1 MVVMNIK
8 EENWKF
14 NAFIKINSKVEEKKT
29 NYKNLFVKWR
39 SEGQG
44 NSKGVSGRI
53 NKEDLKHGLVNL
65 KTGLTATEID
75 DLLKELKFDIE
86 DGMISFK
93 DFADEVTNGA
103 KQLQNQKK
111 EKVNR
116 FKSYVEKLTTQIK
129 SHGVPIEKLFL

>member
-1 MVVMNIK
+1 MAGWIGK
-8 EENWKF
+8 D
-14 NAFIKINSKVEEKKT
+14 
-29 NYKNLFVKWR
+29 
-39 SEGQG
+39 
-44 NSKGVSGRI
+44 
-53 NKEDLKHGLVNL
+53 DLKHGLVNL

-103 KQLQNQKK
+103 KELQNQKN

-116 FKSYVEKLTTQIK
+116 FKSYVDKLQTQIK